1 MVQRHV
7 LTWSSFPSII
17 HGTGISSLHF
27 HSQLIDMPSIKSS
40 VTFVAAAILA
50 IGAQAQLTY
59 EIDPNSVPIGTRGIT
74 TNSRYL

>member
-1 MVQRHV
+1 
-7 LTWSSFPSII
+7 
-17 HGTGISSLHF
+17 
-27 HSQLIDMPSIKSS
+27 MPSIKSS